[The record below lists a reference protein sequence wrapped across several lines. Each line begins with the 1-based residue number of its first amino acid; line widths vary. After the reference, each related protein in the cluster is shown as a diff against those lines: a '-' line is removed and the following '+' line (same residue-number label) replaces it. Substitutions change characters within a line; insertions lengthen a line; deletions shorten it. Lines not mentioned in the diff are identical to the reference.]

1 MTPNYIRFD
10 LQADGTYS
18 QTRVRINAADAEA
31 ANRKGRDVYYEPV
44 WLQVY
49 NVTEEV

>member
-1 MTPNYIRFD
+1 MSPNYIRFD

-18 QTRVRINAADAEA
+18 QTPVRIRTADAEA
-31 ANRKGRDVYYEPV
+31 ANRKGGAFHYEPL
-44 WLQVY
+44 WLQAY